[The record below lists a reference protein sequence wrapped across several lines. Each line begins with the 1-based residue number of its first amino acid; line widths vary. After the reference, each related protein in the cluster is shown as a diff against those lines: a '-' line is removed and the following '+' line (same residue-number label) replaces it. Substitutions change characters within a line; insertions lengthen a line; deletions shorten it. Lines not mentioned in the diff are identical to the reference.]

1 MTRIQDAERR
11 VVLLTKRDLA
21 AVIGRIAAML
31 IVIVALMPACPA
43 LGSGLGIT
51 AESAIL
57 MDVRTG
63 EILYSKDIHRRMEPA
78 STTKIL
84 TAIVAIERG
93 GMNDRLTVS
102 ENASHIEGSSIWLA
116 EGEQH
121 TLSDILHGLL
131 LSSGNDAAVTIAE
144 NLAGNE
150 AQFVRWMNEK
160 ARQLGAVDSNFMNT
174 NGLPDPGHRTSVHD
188 MALVSRYALQLPAL
202 AQIVRT
208 RRHVMPWPEHEWDRA
223 LINHNKLLWRYEGAD
238 GVKTGYTRSA
248 GHCLVA
254 SATRNGQQL
263 LAVVFRSRNTY
274 NDCAELFD
282 WGFQNFALQMV
293 ARRNDAYA
301 SLIVDEG
308 VDGIVQVV
316 PSADLALLL
325 TRSQEGRFSVDMEMP
340 ARMEAP
346 VWRLQK
352 VGKLVARVGDEVLGE
367 VDLVAA
373 KDVPRKTLLFKFFS
387 WLRSLFGAE

>member
-1 MTRIQDAERR
+1 MISRNM
-11 VVLLTKRDLA
+11 A
-21 AVIGRIAAML
+21 ALIARTAIML
-31 IVIVALMPACPA
+31 IGLIALTSENPASA
-43 LGSGLGIT
+43 SGLGIS

-63 EILYSKDIHRRMEPA
+63 EVLYTKDIHRRMEPA

-84 TAIVAIERG
+84 TAIVALEHG
-93 GMNDRLTVS
+93 GMRDRLTVS

-116 EGEQH
+116 KGEQH
-121 TLSDILHGLL
+121 TLNDILHGLL

-144 NLAGNE
+144 NLAGSE
-150 AQFVRWMNEK
+150 AGFVQWMNDK
-160 ARQLGAVDSNFMNT
+160 ARQLGAVDSTFMNT
-174 NGLPDPGHRTSVHD
+174 SGLPDPGHRTSVHD
-188 MALVSRYALQLPAL
+188 MALVSRYALQIPAL

-223 LINHNKLLWRYEGAD
+223 LINHNKLLWRYDGAD

-254 SATRNGQQL
+254 SATRDGQQL

-274 NDCAELFD
+274 SDCAVLFN
-282 WGFQNFALQMV
+282 WGFRNFELRTV
-293 ARRNDAYA
+293 AERNDAFA

-308 VDGIVQVV
+308 VDGKVQVV
-316 PSADLALLL
+316 PTTDLALLM
-325 TRSQEGRFSVDMEMP
+325 TRSQAGRLKVDVEMP
-340 ARMEAP
+340 ARVEAP

-352 VGKLVARVGDEVLGE
+352 VGRLVARAGNEVLGE

-373 KDVPRKTLLFKFFS
+373 KDVPRKTLLFKLFS
-387 WLRSLFGAE
+387 WLRSLFKVE